1 MKTKTHFFFV
11 TSIAFSTAALFFQ
24 AACNNNHTKEQ
35 EQTQQSPEGFKGKIG
50 KTLAEST
57 EQWPEKKHAPENA
70 PNVLL
75 FLIDDAGYGT
85 ASAFGGLMETPTLD
99 SLANN
104 GLRYTNFHSTG
115 VCSPTRAALLTG
127 RNHHS
132 VHMGYLN
139 YFSLGFPGYD
149 AIMPGDKAT
158 IAEILHE
165 NNYNTYAVGKYHLAP
180 LDEITATGPFDHW
193 PTGRGFDHF
202 FGWQLGHTDQYHPNL
217 YEDNQVINIE
227 PNTKHVTTLLADK
240 AIKYIANQRSISPAK
255 PFFLYFA
262 TGAIHAPHQVDKKW
276 RDLYKGKFDKGWDWY
291 REEVFARQKK
301 LGVIP
306 PDAVLPDRDPT
317 VSAWN
322 SLSPDAKKVYARY
335 MEVYAAFMT
344 HADYEFGR
352 IVNYLKE
359 IGQLDNT
366 IIITSIGD
374 NGSSHSPKHGS
385 YNGYIQS
392 LPPDQ
397 QVAAALKNLDDFGTE
412 HSDMDAP
419 SGWTQ
424 ATNTPFRLWKADANS
439 EGGTHQPLIIF
450 YPKGIKERGIRN
462 QYGHVIDITPTI
474 LELVHATAPDVI
486 KGYKQQP
493 IEGTSLVYSIH
504 DASAAPKHTIQYYEL
519 RGKRA
524 IYKEGWKAEV
534 FHVTG
539 TPFNKDVWELYDL
552 NTDFNERI
560 NLAEKNPGKLKELE
574 EQFDTEAK
582 KYNVYPLIDAS
593 EVGSSAGRA
602 RSVYRKTDK
611 IILYPGVDQ
620 LLTYS
625 GPQFQAQSFSITA
638 EVNITSKN
646 TEGVLF
652 ATGDG
657 FDGLSLYIKD
667 GKFEVAHN
675 TGSVVKYLQSGK
687 PVSAFITTAGNNKL
701 NLKFELNYTGPAKG
715 AKGADVTDTPGGTEI
730 IYINDAKVGERN
742 ILASEAKYIANYKD
756 GIDVGQDLNSPVTD
770 RYKVPFKFTGD
781 LKKVVIEYKINKK
794 I

>member
-1 MKTKTHFFFV
+1 MKRHIIKGGALCLFI
-11 TSIAFSTAALFFQ
+11 SILISNAGCEHKEKSNEDSTA
-24 AACNNNHTKEQ
+24 Q
-35 EQTQQSPEGFKGKIG
+35 ESEYKGKIG
-50 KTLAEST
+50 KTLVDSE
-57 EQWPEKKHAPENA
+57 EWWPEKKKAPAGA
-70 PNVLL
+70 PNVIV

-85 ASAFGGLMETPTLD
+85 ASAFGGLMQTPTLD

-104 GLRYTNFHSTG
+104 GLRYTNFHSTA

-139 YFSLGFPGYD
+139 YSSLGFPGYD

-165 NNYNTYAVGKYHLAP
+165 NQYNTYAVGKYHLAP
-180 LDEITATGPFDHW
+180 LNEITPVGPFDRW

-202 FGWQLGHTDQYHPNL
+202 YGWQLGHTDQYHPNL
-217 YEDNQVINIE
+217 YEDNQVIDIE
-227 PNTKHVTTLLADK
+227 PNSKHVTTLFADK
-240 AIKYIANQRSISPAK
+240 AIQYIANQKSTAPDN

-262 TGAIHAPHQVDKKW
+262 TGAIHSPHQVDKKW
-276 RDLYKGKFDKGWDWY
+276 SDLYKGKFDKGWDWY

-306 PDAVLPDRDPT
+306 ANSVLPERDPT
-317 VSAWN
+317 VVAWD
-322 SLSPDAKKVYARY
+322 SLSPDERKVYARY
-335 MEVYAAFMT
+335 MEVYAGFMT

-359 IGQLDNT
+359 IDQLENT

-374 NGSSHSPKHGS
+374 NGSSHSSRHGNF
-385 YNGYIQS
+385 NGYVRS
-392 LPPDQ
+392 LDEDK
-397 QVAAALKNLDDFGTE
+397 QVAEILKHLDKFGTE

-450 YPKGIKERGIRN
+450 YPKGIKDKGGIRN

-474 LELVHATAPDVI
+474 IELVGAKVPDVI
-486 KGYKQQP
+486 KGYKQKP
-493 IEGTSLVYSIH
+493 FEGTSLAYSIN
-504 DASAAPKHTIQYYEL
+504 DEKAPSKHVVQYYEL

-524 IYKEGWKAEV
+524 IYQDGWKASV

-539 TPFNKDVWELYDL
+539 TDFSKDVWELYNL
-552 NTDFNERI
+552 NEDFNERI
-560 NLAEKNPGKLKELE
+560 NLADKNPSKLKDL
-574 EQFDTEAK
+574 QNLFDSEAI

-593 EVGSSAGRA
+593 QVTGPAGRA
-602 RSVYRKTDK
+602 RSVFGKSDR
-611 IILYPGVDQ
+611 IVLYPGVDQ
-620 LLTYS
+620 YLTYS

-638 EVNITSKN
+638 EVDIHSKN
-646 TEGVLF
+646 DQGVLF
-652 ATGDG
+652 STGDG

-667 GKFEVAHN
+667 GKFQVAHN
-675 TGSVVKYLQSGK
+675 TGTIVRYLESNKPLAPGK
-687 PVSAFITTAGNNKL
+687 L
-701 NLKFELNYTGPAKG
+701 RLRFELNYIAPPKKSGTANSKTKIDEPA
-715 AKGADVTDTPGGTEI
+715 GTES
-730 IYINDAKVGERN
+730 IYINDVKVGERN

-756 GIDVGQDLNSPVTD
+756 GIDVGQDLNSPVTE
-770 RYKVPFKFTGD
+770 RYKVPFKFNGD
-781 LKKVVIEYKINKK
+781 LKRVIIEYK
-794 I
+794 